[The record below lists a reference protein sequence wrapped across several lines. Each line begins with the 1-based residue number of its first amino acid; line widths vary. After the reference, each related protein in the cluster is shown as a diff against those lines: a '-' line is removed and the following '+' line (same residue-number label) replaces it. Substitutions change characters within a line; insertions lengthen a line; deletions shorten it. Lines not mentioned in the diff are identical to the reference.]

1 MLALRGDREGV
12 GVSAQSAAQLDLGH
26 VEHDAEENLDLRF
39 RRFMDENP
47 DAIDALVEIAREVKA
62 AGHDRVSM
70 KLIFE
75 VARFRFLIRQ
85 QAGER
90 FALNNSYTSRAARY
104 MQAKYPD
111 LAGMF
116 ELRESP

>member
-1 MLALRGDREGV
+1 MGTS
-12 GVSAQSAAQLDLGH
+12 SAQMALGY
-26 VEHDAEENLDLRF
+26 EAHDDDENLDLRF
-39 RRFMDENP
+39 RRFMNENP
-47 DAIDALVEIAREVKA
+47 EAIGALAEIAREVKA

-70 KLIFE
+70 KLVFE

-85 QAGER
+85 QPGER

-116 ELRESP
+116 ELRELAHGDA